1 MSFNIG
7 ARTKAVKAL
16 SSGTVQ
22 TGTTNGDAIDLAQ
35 NNSNFRDVL
44 FIITSGT
51 LTDGTYTA
59 SVEESDASGS
69 GYAAIGSHR
78 LVTAAPSFEATD
90 DNTVKSVACRPTKR
104 YVRVV
109 ITAATATTGGVLSAV
124 AVLANGSDN
133 PPA

>member
-51 LTDGTYTA
+51 LTDGTYTV

-78 LVTAAPSFEATD
+78 LVTAAPSFAAMAAWAS
-90 DNTVKSVACRPTKR
+90 SVNSPSTKN
-104 YVRVV
+104 
-109 ITAATATTGGVLSAV
+109 GG
-124 AVLANGSDN
+124 ANSSPIVDMSM
-133 PPA
+133 P